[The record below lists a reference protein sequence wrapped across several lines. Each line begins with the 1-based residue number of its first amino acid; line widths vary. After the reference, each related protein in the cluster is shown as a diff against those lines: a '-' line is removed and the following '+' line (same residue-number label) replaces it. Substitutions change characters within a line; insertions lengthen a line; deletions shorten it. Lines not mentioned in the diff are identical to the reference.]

1 MIAAMAGIPVGAIL
15 VHPTHLQSIRL
26 ELEKRFGKIR
36 FRGVERQD
44 DGRLLVH
51 LPPTVAGALE
61 RQEVSIE
68 HATYLP
74 GVRQQLLLPESS
86 SHDCDALFTFVE
98 LFAGIGGFRLG
109 LEHQLGGKCVLACES
124 SSKATAIYKSFFTND
139 NVLVEGD
146 VLDLDLQDFPP
157 YTMLTAGFP
166 CQPFSNRGS
175 QQGLDDEERGQL
187 YLELVRILQETH
199 PQCFLFENVSQLVLM
214 DGGSRDGRIKDKV
227 STFSS
232 GKVLQ
237 LMVQAFCDCGY
248 QVDWKV
254 VNSRHFVSQNRERVY
269 IVGTKR
275 DLNCP
280 PFDWSKV
287 MPTKSCTTTV
297 RDILEPSDSPAVQ
310 SSILTPCQ
318 WNKVLS
324 VRQGDDDIF
333 INLDNKAPTLIS
345 QYHRVSSL
353 SSKYIATANRGRF
366 LTPRECSR
374 IMGFPEEYPCDS
386 PHFYAGIGNAVTP
399 PVIAAIG
406 RELLRCIQQG
416 RQAQDK

>member
-1 MIAAMAGIPVGAIL
+1 MAGISVGAIL
-15 VHPTHLQSIRL
+15 VHSKNLQSIRL
-26 ELEKRFGKIR
+26 ELEKHFGKIR

-51 LPPTVAGALE
+51 LPSSVAGTLE
-61 RQEVSIE
+61 RHELSME
-68 HATYLP
+68 NATYLP
-74 GVRQQLLLPESS
+74 GVRQYLLLPAPSS
-86 SHDCDALFTFVE
+86 DDCDAMFTFVE

-109 LEHQLGGKCVLACES
+109 LEPLGGKCVLACES
-124 SSKATAIYKSFFTND
+124 SSKASAIYRSFFTND

-146 VLDLDLQDFPP
+146 VLDLDLQEFPS

-175 QQGLDDEERGQL
+175 QQGLEDEERGQL
-187 YLELVRILQETH
+187 YLELVRILQETQ
-199 PQCFLFENVSQLVLM
+199 PECFLFENVSQLVLM
-214 DGGSRDGRIKDKV
+214 DGGSRDGRIKGKV
-227 STFSS
+227 STFTR
-232 GKVLQ
+232 GNVLQ
-237 LMVQAFCDCGY
+237 MMIQAFCDCGY

-254 VNSRHFVSQNRERVY
+254 VNSRHFVPQNRERVY

-280 PFDWSKV
+280 PLDWNKV
-287 MPTKSCTTTV
+287 MPNPSCTKTV
-297 RDILEPSDSPAVQ
+297 RDILEPSNSLAVQ
-310 SSILTPCQ
+310 TSVLTPCQ

-324 VRQGDDDIF
+324 VRDDDLF

-353 SSKYIATANRGRF
+353 SSKYIATADRGRF

-374 IMGFPEEYPCDS
+374 IMGFPEEYPCES
-386 PHFYAGIGNAVTP
+386 PHFYTGIGNAVTP
-399 PVIAAIG
+399 PVIGAIG
-406 RELLRCIQQG
+406 RELLRCIQEG
-416 RQAQDK
+416 RQAPQDR